1 MKDEYDFSQSIPNP
15 YIKSGQ
21 SIAIAKAEINRL
33 LKATLQKNEP
43 TIEATD
49 EWWEQQRE
57 QLIKKY
63 NILDRS

>member
-21 SIAIAKAEINRL
+21 SIAKAEINRL
-33 LKATLQKNEP
+33 LKATLQKNKS

-63 NILDRS
+63 NIRDRS